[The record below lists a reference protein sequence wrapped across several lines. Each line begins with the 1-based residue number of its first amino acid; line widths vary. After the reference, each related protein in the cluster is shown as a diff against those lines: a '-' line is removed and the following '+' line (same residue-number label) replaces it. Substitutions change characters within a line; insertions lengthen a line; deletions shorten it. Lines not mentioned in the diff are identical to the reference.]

1 MQIYIAHLK
10 TVKELAFDPPHNVVS
25 KKVFRAKWKRE
36 EMMEDEHGLVSREG
50 ALISRIGLEQK
61 PWKLRHF
68 SNFGLSDKQ

>member
-1 MQIYIAHLK
+1 
-10 TVKELAFDPPHNVVS
+10 
-25 KKVFRAKWKRE
+25 
-36 EMMEDEHGLVSREG
+36 MMEDEHGLVSREG